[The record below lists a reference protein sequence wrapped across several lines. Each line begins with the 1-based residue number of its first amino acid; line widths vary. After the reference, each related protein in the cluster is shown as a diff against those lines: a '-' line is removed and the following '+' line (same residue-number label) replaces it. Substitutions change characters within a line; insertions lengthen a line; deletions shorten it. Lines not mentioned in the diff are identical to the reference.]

1 MKATVMQRVILVS
14 SAILFFLTTI
24 RIPGLWTARGDCWDP
39 HQVVEGGL
47 VHKGSQGHSH
57 CEGLFCRTSG
67 NSMTTTVVLLLK
79 QVFKQPTGSFPVR
92 WDYQLVIFPMSR
104 SSP

>member
-1 MKATVMQRVILVS
+1 MYPWTLDCPRRLLGSSFRLLKGDWYTRALKVTLV
-14 SAILFFLTTI
+14 
-24 RIPGLWTARGDCWDP
+24 ARGY
-39 HQVVEGGL
+39 
-47 VHKGSQGHSH
+47 
-57 CEGLFCRTSG
+57 FAISG
-67 NSMTTTVVLLLK
+67 NSMTTTVVPLLK